1 MVFHAAYGYSGFD
14 EPGSTRRKA
23 IVCSFKIAV
32 TSIAAFAAI
41 SVTGS
46 VSRADT
52 RSGFFIADAGATSV
66 RYLFMNDNRD
76 AVSSYLEAI
85 LPSAEAPD
93 GLRRVK
99 LLGKRTG
106 ESFFFGPYLAVRDG
120 DGYTLTTIGADGH
133 ISQQRFFRTNVR
145 TIDAL
150 ATVLCANAMRDRM
163 RSARSLD
170 TVEVRSDNAA
180 LAVAQGNADR
190 LSRLARNARG
200 DADASLDTSGA
211 TLAQNLS
218 RIQAMA
224 AADVAEQS
232 GVAAAHA
239 ASISERLM
247 TTAIADVTRLQS
259 NIDRVTARA
268 RAASLRLIG
277 SSTDR

>member
-120 DGYTLTTIGADGH
+120 DGYTLTTIKRGRAY
-133 ISQQRFFRTNVR
+133 FATAF
-145 TIDAL
+145 L
-150 ATVLCANAMRDRM
+150 AHR
-163 RSARSLD
+163 
-170 TVEVRSDNAA
+170 
-180 LAVAQGNADR
+180 
-190 LSRLARNARG
+190 
-200 DADASLDTSGA
+200 
-211 TLAQNLS
+211 
-218 RIQAMA
+218 
-224 AADVAEQS
+224 
-232 GVAAAHA
+232 
-239 ASISERLM
+239 
-247 TTAIADVTRLQS
+247 
-259 NIDRVTARA
+259 RVTARA

>member
-1 MVFHAAYGYSGFD
+1 M
-14 EPGSTRRKA
+14 
-23 IVCSFKIAV
+23 
-32 TSIAAFAAI
+32 
-41 SVTGS
+41 
-46 VSRADT
+46 
-52 RSGFFIADAGATSV
+52 
-66 RYLFMNDNRD
+66 
-76 AVSSYLEAI
+76 
-85 LPSAEAPD
+85 
-93 GLRRVK
+93 
-99 LLGKRTG
+99 
-106 ESFFFGPYLAVRDG
+106 
-120 DGYTLTTIGADGH
+120 
-133 ISQQRFFRTNVR
+133 
-145 TIDAL
+145 
-150 ATVLCANAMRDRM
+150 
-163 RSARSLD
+163 
-170 TVEVRSDNAA
+170 AA
-180 LAVAQGNADR
+180 LYPMLRVGSYTTPWDTIQGNADR